1 MCNTAAAA
9 PFEDGYVGDRNVPD
23 LTHIHSQREKER
35 ATDRKTER
43 ETDRQKDRE
52 GEREEGRE
60 REGWREG
67 GRERAS
73 VDGHSHRVP

>member
-23 LTHIHSQREKER
+23 LTHIHSERERES
-35 ATDRKTER
+35 DRKTER
-43 ETDRQKDRE
+43 ERERDRQT
-52 GEREEGRE
+52 ERERGRKAE